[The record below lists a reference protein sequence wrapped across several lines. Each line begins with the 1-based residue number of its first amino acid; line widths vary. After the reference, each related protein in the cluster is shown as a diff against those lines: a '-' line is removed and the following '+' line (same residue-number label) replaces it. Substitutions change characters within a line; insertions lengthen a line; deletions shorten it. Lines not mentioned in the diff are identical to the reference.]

1 MRCGKGRW
9 VVREGDYVEI
19 LSKENGSLLASFK
32 VKSDMCKE
40 MFDMYLHVMYD
51 VRVDYKIRKIK

>member
-9 VVREGDYVEI
+9 VVRYGEYVEI
-19 LSKENGSLLASFK
+19 LSAENGSLLASFK

-40 MFDMYLHVMYD
+40 MFDIYLRVMYNVSIPYK
-51 VRVDYKIRKIK
+51 VRKLK